1 MNDTSTY
8 KTKLNFTSTGKRIS
22 KTYVHGT
29 LVFETFSKSVS
40 WQDKM

>member
-8 KTKLNFTSTGKRIS
+8 KTKLNFTSTGKRIP